1 MCKSE
6 RVVPP
11 VLPSLA
17 LYFLMGSHWGHSHTH
32 KRIPCT
38 KGLRCVLWV
47 YDLVR
52 LPVLCF
58 PPFDICLALS

>member
-1 MCKSE
+1 MCTSE
-6 RVVPP
+6 SCTTCFAFLGFVFSDGVSPGS
-11 VLPSLA
+11 LP
-17 LYFLMGSHWGHSHTH
+17 HTH
-32 KRIPCT
+32 KHIPCT
-38 KGLRCVLWV
+38 KGLRCVSWD